1 MVACYNNIIIFICLK
16 CQIACE
22 RKEKMA
28 VLWQNSSPMVIT
40 VKTQLPDDKNWILL
54 ERWTVEAVDG

>member
-1 MVACYNNIIIFICLK
+1 MQ
-16 CQIACE
+16 CQKVLE
-22 RKEKMA
+22 RKEKMN

-40 VKTQLPDDKNWILL
+40 VMTQAPTNDSLILL